1 VLGELDEAVINE
13 RHMKDLKSTKELQDA
28 INGLTVSSGGEGGQ
42 EAIAAMMKKKKQQ
55 QEDDEMLKKDIK
67 KEKIKELDGDLV
79 KVCWR
84 YYT

>member
-28 INGLTVSSGGEGGQ
+28 INGLNVSGGGGQ
-42 EAIAAMMKKKKQQ
+42 EAIKAAMMMKKK